1 LFPLIEGSKWLTYS
15 LVAMTFLPI
24 VVLIVWWFVK
34 KSFWRGSL
42 VMFGCVAPI
51 LALHLFTS
59 MKTTLW
65 MIMIG
70 VVGITWVSGLDYIF
84 GGWKQLR
91 AHGDFNRAD
100 GVRVIGALAMP
111 FLLFATLVRTPAPAW
126 PIFGIFALELSVG
139 GLDNL
144 LSHHKR
150 ATKALA
156 WGSRVLGIC
165 IMLGAALLL
174 PAYSAYFLYAAF
186 AGSLV
191 GTALEFWHGRDYF
204 LDKRIRDRALKEQLP
219 DSATKPV
226 KIDE

>member
-1 LFPLIEGSKWLTYS
+1 
-15 LVAMTFLPI
+15 MTFLPI